1 MKDVSRIVKKH
12 LNEESYTLYKSN
24 KSGFGYNKP
33 DDIVEELRYKLHQF
47 CKDTNFNVKILK
59 EQDDYL
65 SLSLTFSNRHIAY
78 INLFLNKS
86 RIVVTWESI
95 SHMFNRITY
104 ELIYDNYDE
113 IMEIINDAAAQYG
126 FKVQNKD

>member
-1 MKDVSRIVKKH
+1 MNKYSYIINVKVKWNRLYESIMKDVSRIVKKH

-59 EQDDYL
+59 E
-65 SLSLTFSNRHIAY
+65 
-78 INLFLNKS
+78 
-86 RIVVTWESI
+86 
-95 SHMFNRITY
+95 
-104 ELIYDNYDE
+104 
-113 IMEIINDAAAQYG
+113 
-126 FKVQNKD
+126 